1 MTSRSSS
8 GRTLMKARER
18 FLEGGSA
25 DGIGVRDEI
34 RASWVRS
41 RQLAVAADR
50 VEPAQVERPHAQS
63 LLLDC
68 ARPVLQDVAAELA
81 DEPVALLLTGPQGVV
96 LDRICGDN
104 SLVRRLDTRRLAP
117 GFTYAESSV
126 GTNGIGT
133 ALETRRPTLV
143 LGGEHF
149 AGDLCVFGCAGAPII
164 HPLTSALM
172 GVVDLTSWAGD
183 ANTLLLSF
191 ARSVAGRIQDRLL
204 ERVSKREVA
213 LMHDYLLACQHNT
226 GPVLALSNELTIM
239 NAHTQQSFDAVDQSA
254 LLARVGDAAG
264 SAEPLTLL
272 ADLPSGQV
280 VRLAYEPA
288 FTDTSVH
295 AGGVVRVQTQV
306 PVAGRREAKVA
317 PPVRLPGVV
326 GSSAPWQRVCRGAL
340 DSRRRGEWLVLEGE
354 PGVGKLAVLT
364 GVHLAVSPTEHIR
377 VMDPASSSEV
387 DAWLESV
394 ADELDNPGPGTLILR
409 RAHELPDEAV
419 SGLSEL
425 LMSHLSRAGAPAP
438 VWVAVTMDSGAR
450 SAALEA
456 ELLPHFPHTLEV
468 PPLRRRLDDL
478 APLADHFARRFSRDQ
493 ELTISDAAMNMLR
506 RMPWQGNVEQL
517 RRVLSRAVR
526 QRRTGVIDVDQLP
539 PECRSVRRRRFTV
552 MESLERDAIVEALDT
567 HDGNKELAAIAL
579 GMSRATI
586 YRKIKG
592 YGIHL
597 DAS

>member
-1 MTSRSSS
+1 MQ
-8 GRTLMKARER
+8 ARER
-18 FLEGGSA
+18 FLEDGSA
-25 DGIGVRDEI
+25 EGIGVRDEI

-50 VEPAQVERPHAQS
+50 VEPARVERPHAQS
-63 LLLDC
+63 LLLEC
-68 ARPVLQDVAAELA
+68 ARPVLQEVAVELA
-81 DEPVALLLTGPQGVV
+81 DEPVAMLLTGPQGVV

-104 SLVRRLDTRRLAP
+104 SLIRRLDNRRLAP

-191 ARSVAGRIQDRLL
+191 ARSIAGRIQDRLL
-204 ERVSKREVA
+204 ERVSTREVA
-213 LMHDYLLACQHNT
+213 LMHDYLLACQHNP

-239 NAHTQQSFDAVDQSA
+239 NSHTQQSFDAVDQSA

-272 ADLPSGQV
+272 ADLPSGLV

-288 FTDTSVH
+288 FTDSSVH
-295 AGGVVRVQTQV
+295 AGGVVRVQTRALT
-306 PVAGRREAKVA
+306 AGRRDTKTA
-317 PPVRLPGVV
+317 PVVRLPGVV
-326 GSSAPWQRVCRGAL
+326 GSSATWQRVCRSAL
-340 DSRRRGEWLVLEGE
+340 ESRRRGEWLVLEGE
-354 PGVGKLAVLT
+354 QGVGKLAVLN
-364 GVHLAVSPTEHIR
+364 GVHLAVSPTDHIR
-377 VMDPASSSEV
+377 VMDPAAPADVET
-387 DAWLESV
+387 WLEAV
-394 ADELDNPGPGTLILR
+394 AEELENPGPASLVLR
-409 RAHELPDEAV
+409 RVHELPDDAV
-419 SGLSEL
+419 SEL
-425 LMSHLSRAGAPAP
+425 AQLLLSHLGRGGVQAP
-438 VWVAVTMDSGAR
+438 VWVAVTMDPSAR
-450 SAALEA
+450 SAAIES
-456 ELLPHFPHTLEV
+456 ELLPHFPHTVEV
-468 PPLRRRLDDL
+468 PPLRRHLEDL
-478 APLADHFARRFSRDQ
+478 APLADHFARRFSRDH
-493 ELTISDAAMNMLR
+493 ELTISDAAMNVLR

-517 RRVLSRAVR
+517 ARVLSRAVR

-567 HDGNKELAAIAL
+567 HEGNKELAASAL